1 MFILGEEENNKR
13 NERLHSQDSSRSIWK
28 YGMCTSGNC
37 CGLLFVVSY
46 ARSQIERTLTDNSI
60 LLRSVSVVYLFV
72 WKNFCNLIASLFYF
86 LQVLSCILS
95 VVEDTAIV
103 TKVILCE

>member
-13 NERLHSQDSSRSIWK
+13 NERLHIQDSSRSIWK
-28 YGMCTSGNC
+28 YGMCTSGIC

-46 ARSQIERTLTDNSI
+46 ACSQIERTVTNNSI
-60 LLRSVSVVYLFV
+60 LFRSVSVVYLFL
-72 WKNFCNLIASLFYF
+72 WKTFCSLIASLFYL

-103 TKVILCE
+103 TKVFLCE